1 MLTDVP
7 NIGRWFSEPLIT
19 GAQASVSS
27 QRVTLTLSA
36 AGGSSW
42 IQAIVIACVIEG
54 RKRRCYDS
62 VFAHSDSSIGGDKSK
77 EGWSERK
84 GGRGEQPVH

>member
-36 AGGSSW
+36 AGGSS
-42 IQAIVIACVIEG
+42 
-54 RKRRCYDS
+54 
-62 VFAHSDSSIGGDKSK
+62 
-77 EGWSERK
+77 
-84 GGRGEQPVH
+84 